1 MKKLLA
7 IIKKDTILRFTSPIE
22 WMFFLIL
29 PVVFIYLISGGT
41 TQSRDPRLQL
51 TVVDQAGSALSNAL
65 LTELGNSSAVKP
77 VLSDYEQAVKD
88 FEQLKVSAILIIP
101 ADFNDQSLEAG
112 NAALELRKQPNT
124 LNGLAIEQAVRLA
137 VDRVASLA
145 EVARVSTQRAA
156 EFQAFASEAERL
168 AFYEN
173 AFTRAQTLLA
183 EAPSRL
189 NRVVGSTAD
198 PVQYD
203 AKANST
209 AGQMITWVFIPLI
222 GLSAMFAFERS
233 NGTLRRWLVTPT
245 SKATFLGGTILG
257 QGLTALVQ
265 MTILIVFG
273 IVVMG
278 LKWGQSPAGL
288 ALVMISFTLAAAA
301 LGTMLG
307 TFVKSEAQANGLSI
321 LIGMLMAMMG
331 GCWYPIELFPAGV
344 RSAAQALP
352 TYWAM
357 QGFLDIAVRGQG
369 PARVLQE
376 CAVLLG
382 FALLFFSVG
391 IARFK
396 FE

>member
-156 EFQAFASEAERL
+156 EFQAFAS
-168 AFYEN
+168 
-173 AFTRAQTLLA
+173 
-183 EAPSRL
+183 
-189 NRVVGSTAD
+189 
-198 PVQYD
+198 
-203 AKANST
+203 
-209 AGQMITWVFIPLI
+209 
-222 GLSAMFAFERS
+222 
-233 NGTLRRWLVTPT
+233 
-245 SKATFLGGTILG
+245 
-257 QGLTALVQ
+257 
-265 MTILIVFG
+265 
-273 IVVMG
+273 
-278 LKWGQSPAGL
+278 
-288 ALVMISFTLAAAA
+288 
-301 LGTMLG
+301 
-307 TFVKSEAQANGLSI
+307 
-321 LIGMLMAMMG
+321 
-331 GCWYPIELFPAGV
+331 
-344 RSAAQALP
+344 
-352 TYWAM
+352 
-357 QGFLDIAVRGQG
+357 
-369 PARVLQE
+369 
-376 CAVLLG
+376 
-382 FALLFFSVG
+382 
-391 IARFK
+391 
-396 FE
+396 